1 MNEMTHRPSIDSPQL
16 RTLLLTDLCDSTAL
30 VESIGDVATATLFR
44 DHDRLVLDLQ
54 QRWRG
59 RLIDRSDGLLLMFE
73 RPIDGL
79 GFALDYVRT
88 LEVMSA
94 SLGKEIK
101 ARAGLHV
108 GEVLTW
114 RNTDEA
120 VLAGAKPL
128 EVEGLAKP
136 TAARL
141 MSMARPG
148 QILLSAV
155 AEPLAHRAA
164 RELGERGQQLLWKSH
179 GRWRFKGMP
188 ESQQVYEVGEPGI
201 APLRA
206 PPNTPKAWRDIP
218 LWRRPA
224 SLVAEAAV
232 LVLFGIGT
240 WFMTRPAP
248 AIAFNQRDWVV
259 VADLRNLTGQTV
271 LDDSLEQ
278 AFRISLEQSRYVNVL
293 SDLKARDALARM
305 QLKPGAVM
313 DRAIASEVALRD
325 GARAVILPTVAEVGG
340 RVRVSAEVI
349 DPHTQT
355 TVYAESIDGVGVQS
369 ALTSIDEVT
378 ASLREKLGEAIASI
392 DQDSAPLPA
401 VTTSN
406 LDALRAYAL
415 GQKAMQ
421 RQDYPQALE
430 MYGKATELD
439 PKFALAW
446 LGQMRVKNGQVK
458 APEAVEMLRKAQ
470 AARDHLAPREA
481 MYLDAWVARFDTP
494 GKALDK
500 WQQLARLYPDYKPAQ
515 SNTAIWLYEDNRF
528 QEALPYAQ
536 SAAVKQ
542 YELASTG
549 YDMAGRAYLGI
560 GQYRLSAQA
569 FDQAISLGA
578 ASSLR
583 RRVIVEAAQRNF
595 DAAMKLEQGLSPKD
609 QHAYL
614 ERTTIAVDRADWVA
628 ARKLSRDGLAL
639 VQKDDGLDSRNF
651 LLPVAVSQW
660 LSGDQA
666 SARSNTAKA
675 AQKALGSLMKD
686 FDADA
691 RDDAE
696 LALASARLS
705 QRLGNR
711 DVAAG
716 VLASLKAHPT
726 LMAMPGLS
734 EMAAVVRAQDLL
746 MAGQPKDA
754 VALLK
759 PLITGHERYQTLVAL
774 QEAYAAAG
782 DLESALEVA
791 RQLQNRRGLAYIELN
806 CGHCLQALNVADSNL
821 ALLQEAEVLSRMGLG
836 PEAEKALANFDRLW
850 PVEVLPA
857 YLSERRSRIKTASR
871 LGTVWE
877 SPARSMARMLS
888 RAARIAS
895 LGASSS
901 TLQSAKGSD

>member
-30 VESIGDVATATLFR
+30 VERIGDVATATLFR

-94 SLGKEIK
+94 TLGMEIK

-136 TAARL
+136 IAARL

-188 ESQQVYEVGEPGI
+188 DSQQVYEVGEPGI
-201 APLRA
+201 APLRM
-206 PPNTPKAWRDIP
+206 PQNTPKAFRDVP

-224 SLVAEAAV
+224 ALVAEAALV
-232 LVLFGIGT
+232 VLFGIGV

-293 SDLKARDALARM
+293 SDLKARSALARM
-305 QLKPGAVM
+305 QLKSDTVL
-313 DRAIASEVALRD
+313 DRTIASEIALRD

-355 TVYAESIDGVGVQS
+355 TVYAESVDGTGIQS
-369 ALTSIDEVT
+369 ALASIDDVT
-378 ASLREKLGEAIASI
+378 ASLREKLGEAVQSI
-392 DQDSAPLPA
+392 EKDSAPLPA
-401 VTTSN
+401 VTTQN

-421 RQDYPQALE
+421 RRDYPQALE
-430 MYGKATELD
+430 MYGKASELD

-446 LGQMRVKNGQVK
+446 LGSMRVKYAQAR
-458 APEAVEMLRKAQ
+458 APEAVAMLRKAQ
-470 AARDHLAPREA
+470 ALRDHLAPRES
-481 MYLDAWVARFDTP
+481 MYVDAWVARFDDP
-494 GKALDK
+494 AKALEK
-500 WQQLARLYPDYKPAQ
+500 WMQVARLYPDYKPAQ
-515 SNTAIWLYEDNRF
+515 SNTAIWLFDDNRF
-528 QEALPYAQ
+528 REALPFAE
-536 SAAVKQ
+536 SAAAKQ
-542 YELASTG
+542 YELGSTG
-549 YDMAGRAYLGI
+549 FDTAGRAYLGLE
-560 GQYRLSAQA
+560 QYQRSAQA
-569 FDQAISLGA
+569 FDHAIDLGYM
-578 ASSLR
+578 SSLR
-583 RRVIVEAAQRNF
+583 RRMSVEAAQRNF
-595 DAAMKLEQGLSPKD
+595 DAATKLEKQLDPRD
-609 QHAYL
+609 EHTYL
-614 ERTTIAVDRADWVA
+614 ERTSLAVDRADWPA
-628 ARKLSRDGLAL
+628 AKKLSQSAFAL
-639 VQKDDGLDSRNF
+639 VSDSGAFDSRSF
-651 LLPVAVSQW
+651 LMPMAVSEW
-660 LSGDQA
+660 LSGNQGA
-666 SARSNTAKA
+666 ARANAAKA
-675 AQKALGSLMKD
+675 AQRALQSLKNGP
-686 FDADA
+686 DADA
-691 RDDAE
+691 EDDAE
-696 LALASARLS
+696 LALASALFS
-705 QRLGNR
+705 LRLGDR
-711 DVAAG
+711 TVAAN
-716 VLASLKAHPT
+716 VLDSLKQFPR
-726 LMAMPGLS
+726 LLEMPGIREL
-734 EMAAVVRAQDLL
+734 ETVVRAQDLRL
-746 MAGQPKDA
+746 AGRADEA
-754 VALLK
+754 VALLT
-759 PLITGHERYQTLVAL
+759 PLLNGAEHYQSLVAL
-774 QEAYAAAG
+774 QEAYADAG
-782 DLESALEVA
+782 EADSALDIS
-791 RQLQNRRGLAYIELN
+791 RKLQRRRGLAYIELD

-821 ALLQEAEVLSRMGLG
+821 ALLQEAELLSRMGRSA
-836 PEAEKALANFDRLW
+836 EANKALDDFDRLW
-850 PVEVLPA
+850 PAEVLPH
-857 YLSERRSRIKTASR
+857 YLSERRSRIKTASK
-871 LGTVWE
+871 LGVVWE
-877 SPARSMARMLS
+877 SPAKSMDLMLS
-888 RAARIAS
+888 RAAWIAS